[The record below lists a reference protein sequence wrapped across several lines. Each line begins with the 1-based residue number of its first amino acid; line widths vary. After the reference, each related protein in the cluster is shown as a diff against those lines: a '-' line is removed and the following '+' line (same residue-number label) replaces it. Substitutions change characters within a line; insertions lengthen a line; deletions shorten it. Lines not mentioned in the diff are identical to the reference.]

1 MMAVGVPLIAPVELS
16 IDSPEGRV
24 GETDQEVTVPPLD
37 VGVIVVIATP
47 LLLDCLLT
55 AQQEQSAGLLQ
66 PSHHQHHIQ
75 LQDLIQ
81 AVAIQYR

>member
-1 MMAVGVPLIAPVELS
+1 MAVGVPLIAPVELS

-47 LLLDCLLT
+47 LVRVIVL
-55 AQQEQSAGLLQ
+55 GL
-66 PSHHQHHIQ
+66 
-75 LQDLIQ
+75 
-81 AVAIQYR
+81 